1 LSRRPFIASVK
12 ALVADS
18 TGNARWRRV
27 LPPMSELPL
36 LEEQRMIADFR
47 AWESA
52 LPQPSRS
59 LYPADPASD
68 PKIVSLRRG

>member
-1 LSRRPFIASVK
+1 
-12 ALVADS
+12 
-18 TGNARWRRV
+18 V

-36 LEEQRMIADFR
+36 LEEQRMIADYR
-47 AWESA
+47 AWEST
-52 LPQPSRS
+52 LPPASRS